1 LSFFIR
7 QKEGTA
13 YVPKPAKKARRTG
26 PQEASRLTKVAR
38 KAAKTE
44 RKQGRAPG
52 ERPRRVTGARRKKAT
67 SDHPR
72 SFDSELFVLLRDAP
86 GANLEAISSLTGF
99 TEERVSTLE
108 EIGAIERSG
117 EGGFRI
123 SERFM
128 EEFRRENLARKTKR
142 IGELDLR
149 EYLME
154 SEARH
159 EVHKEQPAGVA

>member
-1 LSFFIR
+1 M
-7 QKEGTA
+7 
-13 YVPKPAKKARRTG
+13 
-26 PQEASRLTKVAR
+26 
-38 KAAKTE
+38 
-44 RKQGRAPG
+44 
-52 ERPRRVTGARRKKAT
+52 
-67 SDHPR
+67 
-72 SFDSELFVLLRDAP
+72 FVLLRDAP

-108 EIGAIERSG
+108 EIGAVERIG